1 MATRERTTKRVRAK
15 GKGVAERAERVD
27 STVEVVE
34 RARTERPALPPTLSP
49 AALYRAEK
57 ARRSAQLPTTT
68 ALEEARREFE
78 QMLKES
84 RPAGTGGRPKKKPAA
99 AVEEPEIDELDES
112 EDLPPVEPEE
122 TEEL

>member
-1 MATRERTTKRVRAK
+1 MATRERTTKRGRREVTSGAVRAPE
-15 GKGVAERAERVD
+15 GGELVLVA
-27 STVEVVE
+27 
-34 RARTERPALPPTLSP
+34 ERPALPGTLSP

-99 AVEEPEIDELDES
+99 PADEIELD
-112 EDLPPVEPEE
+112 DLDGPIPV
-122 TEEL
+122 TTGDDD